1 MIENLSYD
9 QSFWLK
15 EELRLINNKP
25 IISSSRLRVESSQR
39 DFYRIN
45 FYDETNVILMVVPEG
60 IEESVSSFTKKAE
73 IFKRNDVNV
82 PLIFSENEKLGL
94 IIVEDF
100 GDELYQFNLS
110 KKNVDLFYGL
120 ALQELIKIQSIEL
133 DKNIFKYLDK
143 KLLSQN
149 WSLFE
154 EIFLN
159 NFFEDKIKTSSI
171 NNLKDCYE
179 MICRNL
185 LKQPQVICHYD
196 FECRNLIF
204 TKNKAGILDFQDAII
219 GPIGLDPASLFKDL
233 YYFWPEIKILGWYED
248 YQKSI
253 TNNLKINIKISK
265 LQEYIDYCSLQRQF
279 RILGKLSKV
288 YLDLDRTDRLKDF
301 PTLINYLVETSS
313 KYEELKP
320 ISEIL
325 RPLKEILNNKIAK
338 II

>member
-185 LKQPQVICHYD
+185 SKQPQVICHYD

-204 TKNKAGILDFQDAII
+204 TKNTAGILDFQDAII

-233 YYFWPEIKILGWYED
+233 YYFWPEKKILGWYED

>member
-9 QSFWLK
+9 QSLWLK
-15 EELRLINNKP
+15 QELSLINDNS
-25 IISSSRLRVESSQR
+25 IISSSRLRIESSQR
-39 DFYRIN
+39 TFYRIN
-45 FYDETNVILMVVPEG
+45 FYDKKNVILMIVPEG

-73 IFKRNDVNV
+73 IFKKNDVNV
-82 PLIFSENEKLGL
+82 PIIFAENEKLGL

-110 KKNVDLFYGL
+110 KKNADLFYGL
-120 ALQELIKIQSIEL
+120 ALKELIKIQCIEL
-133 DKNIFKYLDK
+133 DKNIFKCFDR

-154 EIFLN
+154 EFFLK
-159 NFFEDKIKTSSI
+159 NFFGDKIKISSI

-204 TKNKAGILDFQDAII
+204 TKNSAGILDFQDALI
-219 GPIGLDPASLFKDL
+219 GPIGLDPSSLFKDL
-233 YYFWPEIKILGWYED
+233 YYFWPEKKILGWYKD

-253 TNNLKINIKISK
+253 INNLKINIQISK

-288 YLDLDRTDRLKDF
+288 YLDLDRTSRLKDF

-313 KYEELKP
+313 KYKELQP

-325 RPLKEILNNKIAK
+325 RPFKEILNNKIAK